1 MGTLI
6 RTDGVS
12 AGDRFDFVRGI
23 SATTWVPIQFQSEHC
38 ADYWGQ
44 FGASGLGAMQ
54 VVVLDVMPVTVRRT
68 PGLISQAGPDQLKL
82 LLVCAAGGRRESPH
96 HARPKVPQ
104 C

>member
-6 RTDGVS
+6 RTDEVS
-12 AGDRFDFVRGI
+12 AGDRFGFVGDI
-23 SATTWVPIQFQSEHC
+23 SATTCGPMQFQSEHC
-38 ADYWGQ
+38 ADYRGQ
-44 FGASGLGAMQ
+44 FRASGLGAMQ

-82 LLVCAAGGRRESPH
+82 LLVCAGGGRRESPH
-96 HARPKVPQ
+96 HARPEAPQ